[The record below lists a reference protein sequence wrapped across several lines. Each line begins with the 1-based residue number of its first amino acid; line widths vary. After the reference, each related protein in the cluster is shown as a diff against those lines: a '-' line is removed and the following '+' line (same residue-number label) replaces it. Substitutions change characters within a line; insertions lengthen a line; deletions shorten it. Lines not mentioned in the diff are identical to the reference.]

1 MTKRGVALT
10 AQVLAAVSRHR
21 LLQAGDRVLVALSG
35 GPDSVALL
43 HALWS
48 LRGELGI
55 DVCAAHLDHRIRGRA
70 AAADAAFAR
79 ALARRLGVRF
89 AGGSADVPAL
99 ARGRGQ
105 SLETAARQARQ
116 RFLAAAAARLGCTA
130 IATGHTAD
138 DQAETLLMRLLRGTG
153 LAGLAG
159 IPRRNGAYV
168 RPLLDVRRADV
179 LRYLTGQRLAFR
191 RDATND
197 DDAIT
202 RNRIRRRLIPE
213 LRRYSP
219 RIVEHLCRL
228 ADTAGDDLAMIGR
241 EVDQAFA
248 ACAEHAKS
256 QIRID
261 LKLFSGYNKG
271 LQRQVIR
278 RCAQRIAGP
287 EALPTCERTAAALEL
302 LGRPAVGKR
311 CLLAPGVWVRIGY
324 GRAVVGPAS
333 RPAAGPVAGAA
344 TLTVPGL
351 HRVGGHAISART
363 VGRAAAGRPPRTDPD
378 VAWFDWDGLRRGG
391 LTAGPR
397 RRGERI
403 VPFGGRHSR
412 EIAKLMIDAKLPSV
426 RRDRWPIVR
435 WRGRAIWVP
444 GERRSDAAPVTPAT
458 TTVLILEH
466 TDDEA

>member
-1 MTKRGVALT
+1 MTERSAG
-10 AQVLAAVSRHR
+10 LAAQLRAAVTRHR
-21 LLQAGDRVLVALSG
+21 LLVRGDRVLVALSG

-48 LRGELGI
+48 LRDALGI
-55 DVCAAHLDHRIRGRA
+55 TVCAAHLDHRIRGRA
-70 AAADAAFAR
+70 AAANAAFAR

-99 ARGRGQ
+99 ARRRGL

-138 DQAETLLMRLLRGTG
+138 DQAETVLMRLLRGTG
-153 LAGLAG
+153 LTGLAG

-168 RPLLDVRRADV
+168 RPLLGIRRADV
-179 LRYLTGQRLAFR
+179 LRYAAGQGLAFR

-213 LRRYSP
+213 LRRYNP
-219 RIVEHLCRL
+219 RIIERLCRL
-228 ADTAGDDLAMIGR
+228 ADTAGGDLEVIGSR
-241 EVDQAFA
+241 TDVALA
-248 ACAEHAKS
+248 ACAKQAKS

-271 LQRQVIR
+271 LQRQIIR
-278 RCAQRIAGP
+278 RCAQWIAGP
-287 EALPTCERTAAALEL
+287 AALPSFERTAAALEL
-302 LGRPAVGKR
+302 IGRPTVGKR
-311 CLLAPGVWVRIGY
+311 CQLTADVWLEIGY
-324 GRAVVGPAS
+324 GRAVVGPAPP
-333 RPAAGPVAGAA
+333 PAAHTIAA
-344 TLTVPGL
+344 APLRVPGV
-351 HRVGGHAISART
+351 HRAAGHAITART
-363 VGRAAAGRPPRTDPD
+363 VARASAGRPPRTRPD
-378 VAWFDWDGLRRGG
+378 IAWFDWDALRPGG

-403 VPFGGRHSR
+403 VPFGGGQRK
-412 EIAKLMIDAKLPSV
+412 EIAALMIDAKLP
-426 RRDRWPIVR
+426 RDRRGGWPVVR

-444 GERRSDAAPVTPAT
+444 GARRSDIAPVIPAT

-466 TDDEA
+466 ADDEA